1 VRDGLKP
8 VHRRILY
15 SMRTLGLDPDKAH
28 KKSATIV
35 GDVIGK
41 YHPHGDAAVYDSLV
55 RMAQDFN
62 MRYPLVD
69 GHGNFGSID
78 GDPPAAYR
86 YTEARMDRLAIELL
100 DDLDKDTVD
109 FRPNF
114 DNSLKEPEILPA
126 RLPNLLVNG
135 SDGIAVGMAT
145 KIPPHNLGE
154 IIDGVIK
161 IIDDPA
167 AMVNDLCRIVRAPD
181 FPTGA
186 LIMGTEGA
194 REAYLTGRGSITM
207 RARTTI
213 EEIRKNHEA
222 IIVTEIPFQVNKSRL
237 LEQIAEGVRD
247 KKITGVSD
255 LRDESDRH
263 GMRIVV
269 ELQSTARPQVTLN
282 QLFKHSALQQNFGI
296 IMLALVNGSPKVLS
310 LKEILEQYLK
320 HRFDVITR
328 RSRFE
333 LNKARRRAHIL
344 EGLQIAL
351 DHIDEIVEIIRSS
364 GKVEEA
370 KERLMSRFKLSEEQ
384 SQAILEM
391 RLSRLTGLERQKLQ
405 EEYGQLIKTIAYLE
419 ELLSNERRIYQVI
432 REDLLDL
439 KARHGDAR
447 RSEIVQERAQTLE
460 MEDLIPEQD
469 MVVTVSHTGYIKRLP
484 VTTYTS
490 QRRGGKGKQGT
501 ALKEEDFLEHI
512 FVTTTHHW
520 LLFFTNKARV
530 YRIKVYEIAEASR
543 QAKGTALVNLI
554 DIEQGERITG
564 VLPIRD
570 FEGTENLLMA
580 TKKGI
585 AKKTSIQEYQNIP
598 RRGKVALKLRP
609 DDELVGV
616 TMTSG
621 SDEILFITKKGMAIR
636 FPEEDARAIGRIG
649 KGVKG
654 IHLRN
659 DDVVVAMTKI
669 VPGEELL
676 CVTAHGYGKHT
687 ELDEYRIQQRGGT
700 GIRTMKI
707 TEKTGE
713 MITAKLIGEKDEII
727 ISTAAGNLIRINVK
741 DIPSRSR
748 VTMGVALIRLSEGD
762 SVSAMAIVE
771 TEEEEEE

>member
-1 VRDGLKP
+1 
-8 VHRRILY
+8 
-15 SMRTLGLDPDKAH
+15 
-28 KKSATIV
+28 
-35 GDVIGK
+35 
-41 YHPHGDAAVYDSLV
+41 
-55 RMAQDFN
+55 
-62 MRYPLVD
+62 
-69 GHGNFGSID
+69 
-78 GDPPAAYR
+78 
-86 YTEARMDRLAIELL
+86 
-100 DDLDKDTVD
+100 
-109 FRPNF
+109 
-114 DNSLKEPEILPA
+114 
-126 RLPNLLVNG
+126 
-135 SDGIAVGMAT
+135 
-145 KIPPHNLGE
+145 
-154 IIDGVIK
+154 
-161 IIDDPA
+161 
-167 AMVNDLCRIVRAPD
+167 
-181 FPTGA
+181 
-186 LIMGTEGA
+186 
-194 REAYLTGRGSITM
+194 
-207 RARTTI
+207 
-213 EEIRKNHEA
+213 
-222 IIVTEIPFQVNKSRL
+222 
-237 LEQIAEGVRD
+237 
-247 KKITGVSD
+247 
-255 LRDESDRH
+255 
-263 GMRIVV
+263 
-269 ELQSTARPQVTLN
+269 
-282 QLFKHSALQQNFGI
+282 
-296 IMLALVNGSPKVLS
+296 
-310 LKEILEQYLK
+310 
-320 HRFDVITR
+320 
-328 RSRFE
+328 
-333 LNKARRRAHIL
+333 
-344 EGLQIAL
+344 
-351 DHIDEIVEIIRSS
+351 
-364 GKVEEA
+364 
-370 KERLMSRFKLSEEQ
+370 
-384 SQAILEM
+384 M